1 MGGEVPRSYYLNG
14 KSSTSDK
21 KPLSICSG
29 SKEKLEFEITKAGSV
44 LKYVHDITLRA
55 HHRE

>member
-44 LKYVHDITLRA
+44 LKYTLYMILL
-55 HHRE
+55 

>member
-29 SKEKLEFEITKAGSV
+29 SKEKLEFEITQPGSI
-44 LKYVHDITLRA
+44 LK
-55 HHRE
+55 